1 MSPPQP
7 PLAPYPPAS
16 PVAEPTSEQTVQE
29 VARNWLLTITFA
41 FSIVLSCC
49 LLFLCGRRLQKW
61 KAVPVQA
68 ECPDEPPRIRVRE
81 HELWRRKCAERERQ
95 GGRSL
100 SLAFDGGQLDTFQS
114 LLSQ

>member
-1 MSPPQP
+1 MRNARDAAWDAPCRLRIPSGTSAALG
-7 PLAPYPPAS
+7 LA
-16 PVAEPTSEQTVQE
+16 
-29 VARNWLLTITFA
+29 
-41 FSIVLSCC
+41 
-49 LLFLCGRRLQKW
+49 RLQCADKW
-61 KAVPVQA
+61 EATARYLSKAQLDEA
-68 ECPDEPPRIRVRE
+68 GEPPRIRVRE